1 MTNYSTGT
9 WKVVTDHAG
18 LPAKIIS
25 EDFKHV
31 CSFVGSVKK
40 SCGTKEIAANANLI
54 ASVPELLEALEFLV
68 DATESLCSAVEEKG
82 WKPNKANHAVIQG
95 KRTLKKAKK

>member
-1 MTNYSTGT
+1 MDKYSKGT

-25 EDFKHV
+25 EECDHV
-31 CSFVGSVKK
+31 CSFLGSVKNN
-40 SCGTKEIAANANLI
+40 CGTKKIEANANLI

-68 DATESLCSAVEEKG
+68 EATESLCSAIEKHG
-82 WKPNKANHAVIQG
+82 WKPNMANDAVRQG
-95 KRTLKKAKK
+95 KTTLKKAKK